1 MWKKIHVELEFLII
15 EFHHFLVY
23 VELEFL
29 RLEFHHFLSD
39 HTIRQSTS
47 NNILRTPPPPSPL
60 PPTNAQAIFP
70 WKIVFFYSNSLLN
83 HPKSIGTNKG
93 TGYVCDCQGNDK
105 FNSVTH
111 FIKQVVNATN
121 IGWYNKRKQLRDSS
135 LSGRVD
141 S

>member
-1 MWKKIHVELEFLII
+1 MGADVKKIHMELEFLEI
-15 EFHHFLVY
+15 EFHHFPVH

-39 HTIRQSTS
+39 HTIRQSAS
-47 NNILRTPPPPSPL
+47 NNKHTQPPPPFP
-60 PPTNAQAIFP
+60 NAQAIFL

-121 IGWYNKRKQLRDSS
+121 IGWCNKRKQLRDSS
-135 LSGRVD
+135 LRGRVD